1 MALPPAGL
9 YPTFDAPPPPIA
21 QAQPAE
27 PGAVGPVAVA
37 QPVGGGGPV
46 AVAQP
51 VDGGGLSAAAGE
63 RYRADGRVPYGAEV
77 RE

>member
-1 MALPPAGL
+1 MALPSTGL

-37 QPVGGGGPV
+37 QPVGGGPV

-51 VDGGGLSAAAGE
+51 VDGGGLSVAE
-63 RYRADGRVPYGAEV
+63 RYRTGRRRVPYGAEV